1 MTMQRQRIAV
11 VNDDGVYLELMQD
24 LLEDEG
30 YKVTIWN
37 REENPYLLLKRDRPQ
52 LIIIDIRLET
62 PDAGWKVLE
71 QVRLDPA
78 TTHIPVIVCSA
89 DTQFL
94 RWKRR
99 QLREMDCAVLE
110 KPFRLTTLMQHVD
123 ALIGEASKHDAK
135 A

>member
-1 MTMQRQRIAV
+1 MRRQRIAV

-30 YKVTIWN
+30 YKVTVWN

-110 KPFRLTTLMQHVD
+110 KPFRLDTLIQHVD
-123 ALIGEASKHDAK
+123 ALIGEPAPDDAK
-135 A
+135 K

>member
-1 MTMQRQRIAV
+1 MRRQRIAI

-24 LLEDEG
+24 LLQDEG
-30 YKVTIWN
+30 YKVTVWN

-110 KPFRLTTLMQHVD
+110 KPFRLDTLMQHVD
-123 ALIGEASKHDAK
+123 ALIGDPEKDDAK
-135 A
+135 T

>member
-1 MTMQRQRIAV
+1 MRRQRIAI
-11 VNDDGVYLELMQD
+11 VNDDSIYLELMQD

-30 YKVTIWN
+30 YKVTVWN
-37 REENPYLLLKRDRPQ
+37 REENPYHLLKRDRPKL
-52 LIIIDIRLET
+52 LILDIRLET

-110 KPFRLTTLMQHVD
+110 KPFRLDMLMKHVS
-123 ALIGEASKHDAK
+123 ALIGEPTPDDTKK
-135 A
+135 

>member
-1 MTMQRQRIAV
+1 MRRQRIAI

-30 YKVTIWN
+30 YKVTTWN

-52 LIIIDIRLET
+52 LIILDIRIET
-62 PDAGWKVLE
+62 PDTGWKVLE

-110 KPFRLTTLMQHVD
+110 KPFRLDTLTQQVV
-123 ALIGEASKHDAK
+123 ALIGAPLRDDTKQ
-135 A
+135 